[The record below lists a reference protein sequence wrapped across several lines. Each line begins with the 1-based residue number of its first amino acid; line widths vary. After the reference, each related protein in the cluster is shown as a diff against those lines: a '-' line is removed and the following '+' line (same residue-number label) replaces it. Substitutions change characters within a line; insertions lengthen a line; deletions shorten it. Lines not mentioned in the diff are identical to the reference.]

1 MVAGQIR
8 GLAEETQKLTASMG
22 DFVEGIKSASQKSV
36 DSAVETIDAPDIMSE
51 KIGNVWALNDEN
63 QRHVSKVSES
73 ISSIAAVSREISSSM
88 TEMENQLRDSTE
100 VMRVSAMS

>member
-1 MVAGQIR
+1 
-8 GLAEETQKLTASMG
+8 MG

-51 KIGNVWALNDEN
+51 KIGNVWAFRNDEN

-88 TEMENQLRDSTE
+88 RPRWKISSETVLSF
-100 VMRVSAMS
+100 MRVSAMS